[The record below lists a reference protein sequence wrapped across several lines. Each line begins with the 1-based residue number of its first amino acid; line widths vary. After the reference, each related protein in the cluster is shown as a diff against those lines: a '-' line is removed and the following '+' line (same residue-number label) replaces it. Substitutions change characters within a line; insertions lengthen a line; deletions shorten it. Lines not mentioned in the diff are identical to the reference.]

1 MVSLVYRLIILF
13 FLTFSISK
21 AESEKVTLLLK
32 WHHQFQFAG
41 FYMAK
46 EKGYYDEFGLDV
58 DMKVSIG
65 QNTAKNLENSQ
76 STYAIL
82 DPIAFVEQSKG
93 TKIKALAAVF
103 QQSPLVFLTL
113 KSSNIK
119 EPQDFVN
126 KKVMTVLGKRDASLS
141 ALLKEQKIELDKF
154 TLISQVPTIKDLT
167 ENKVDVIAAYL
178 TDAPNILKNKGY
190 EYNIIDPLAYG
201 INFYGDM
208 IFTSENELKNNHS
221 RSQRFLAATQ
231 KGWEYAFAN
240 IDETIDVILNKY
252 SSSLSKETLAYEAK
266 VLKELMMMDR
276 IPFGM
281 INERKIN
288 DMVEIFSNLG
298 LTDSNIKLEY
308 ENHIKSNDSLEFWKT
323 LTKEEKALLNNNSKF
338 SIGVQ
343 KNHLPFFGQDENGIN
358 KGLIPDLNKK
368 LEDLL
373 GIYLELKPIDSVD
386 MIQKKIDSGDIN
398 LFYGNST
405 SFGSK
410 YIYSNG
416 FGTFS
421 GGVFSK
427 DSNLKVKSIKD
438 LEGKKVSTLKGY
450 ALEKDLIQ
458 TPTINYIP
466 KKDTLDLIDSLMTGE
481 TEIIIDSL
489 PSLEYYQKEFNLK
502 NIHMN
507 GIFYNFPISL
517 AVGTDKQMQTMIN
530 IINKAIKFID
540 QDELNNVFN
549 EWFNKNY
556 QQNVLNLT
564 EEELKFIKKSST
576 IKVGI
581 DNDWAPF
588 EFTKNGIAQGYS
600 IDFIKTIEKISGLK
614 FEIIGSYPWDET
626 IKKFKNSE
634 IDMLSLIGKNKER
647 ENYTL
652 YTSAVLSSSLAF
664 ASNKNNPIFSLEQME
679 EKSLKLGVI
688 KDYWFVPMIKFQYP
702 KIKLIEFS
710 KKQDALIQI
719 STSKLDAFL
728 DTSAVLQYHLNKNLI
743 SNVIISNSISIK
755 NEAYQEYHIGVNKN
769 QKILHSIIQK
779 SLNKVPEIEIL
790 ELQRKWFGQIL
801 EGMVSKQFLL
811 NDKEKEFLYKNP
823 NIKIG
828 IDTSWAPFDFVDKN
842 GNHQGIVA
850 DITKNILQENLG
862 LQTTKIIKPYWKELI
877 EDISNKE
884 VDVITRITKTP
895 DRSEKMLFSIPYVK
909 IPMVVVGRNEEIFIT
924 SLDDLEGEEI
934 GVVDGYLSD
943 EILQKK
949 YPKIRIKRYPDVKTG
964 LLNLSRKEIDFF
976 FDNLGAINNVIRDN
990 GLTDIK
996 LLGQTKESIE
1006 LSFGI
1011 RKDWPELKDAI
1022 DKIITSTP
1030 QNQVDSIIQKWISIS
1045 LKERINYELIWK
1057 ISISFLII
1065 TLIIFYWNRKL
1076 KNEIEKRK
1084 VVEKELEEAKI
1095 KAESANKA
1103 KSVFL
1108 SNMSHEIRTPM
1119 NAILGFTELTSKMD
1133 LPSKALYNINIIQKS
1148 ANALISIINDILDLS
1163 KIEAGKLEI
1172 KKEVINIE
1180 NLIEDTFSIFTL
1192 KAQNKNL
1199 FFDISLNKEIPKAL
1213 IVDEGRV
1220 RQILINLIGN
1230 AIKFTNKGYVKV
1242 SFNAKANPK
1251 EDSTIDLEI
1260 KIEDSGIGI
1269 KDKDLERIFAAFEQQ
1284 DGQDNKL
1291 YGGTGLGLS
1300 ISRKLAQLMDG
1311 EISAYSKGQNKG
1323 SIFTFVIPHVEIA
1336 TSLPN
1341 MDFKIVSNELEF
1353 EPAKILI
1360 VDDIEA
1366 NLDLLENIL
1375 DNYKFKVFKATS
1387 GEESIKL
1394 SQELQPNLILMD
1406 IKMPNINGFEASK
1419 IIKANEFTKNIPVVA
1434 VSASVLD
1441 ARESSLKSGIFDDFI
1456 DKPIELDKLEAVLK
1470 YFLKFKIKN
1479 EPKVEI
1485 NKNYLFDIENN
1496 DIKKAVLELINLV
1509 FENGDI
1515 EKAKEIVNIFKN
1527 NKLSNSTIEELD
1539 KAIDNFDIEILENIL
1554 KNIQVLLIKDKK

>member
-1 MVSLVYRLIILF
+1 MVSLVSRLIILL

-65 QNTAKNLENSQ
+65 QNTAKNLENSK

-126 KKVMTVLGKRDASLS
+126 KKVMTILGKRDASLS

-167 ENKVDVIAAYL
+167 EKKVDVIAAYL
-178 TDAPNILKNKGY
+178 TDAPNILKNEGY
-190 EYNIIDPLAYG
+190 EYTIIDPLAYG

-208 IFTSENELKNNHS
+208 IFTSENEIKNNHS
-221 RSQRFLAATQ
+221 RTQRFLAATQ

-308 ENHIKSNDSLEFWKT
+308 ENHIKSSDSLEFWKT

-358 KGLIPDLNKK
+358 KGLIPELNKK

-410 YIYSNG
+410 YMYSNG
-416 FGTFS
+416 FGTYS

-450 ALEKDLIQ
+450 TLEKDLIQ

-540 QDELNNVFN
+540 QDELNNIFN
-549 EWFNKNY
+549 EWINKNY

-564 EEELKFIKKSST
+564 EEELNFIKKSST

-652 YTSAVLSSSLAF
+652 YTSAILSSSLAF

-728 DTSAVLQYHLNKNLI
+728 DTSAVLQYNLNKNLI

-755 NEAYQEYHIGVNKN
+755 NESYQEYHIGVNKN

-801 EGMVSKQFLL
+801 EGIVSKQFLL

-828 IDTSWAPFDFVDKN
+828 IDTSWAPFDFIDKN

-884 VDVITRITKTP
+884 VDVITGITKTP
-895 DRSEKMLFSIPYVK
+895 ERSEKMLFSIPYVK

-949 YPKIRIKRYPDVKTG
+949 YPNIRIKRYPDVKTG

-976 FDNLGAINNVIRDN
+976 FDNLGAINNVIRDT

-1065 TLIIFYWNRKL
+1065 TSIIFYWNRKL

-1213 IVDEGRV
+1213 IIDEGRV

-1242 SFNAKANPK
+1242 SFNAKVNPK

-1284 DGQDNKL
+1284 DEQDNKL

-1300 ISRKLAQLMDG
+1300 ISRKLAQLMNG
-1311 EISAYSKGQNKG
+1311 EISVYSKGQNKG

-1341 MDFKIVSNELEF
+1341 MDFKVVSNELEF
-1353 EPAKILI
+1353 DPAKILI

-1375 DNYKFKVFKATS
+1375 DNYKFKVFKAIS

-1419 IIKANEFTKNIPVVA
+1419 IIKANKLTKNIPVVA

-1456 DKPIELDKLEAVLK
+1456 DKPIEIDKLEAVLK

-1485 NKNYLFDIENN
+1485 NKNHLFDIENN

-1554 KNIQVLLIKDKK
+1554 KNIQVLLTKDKK